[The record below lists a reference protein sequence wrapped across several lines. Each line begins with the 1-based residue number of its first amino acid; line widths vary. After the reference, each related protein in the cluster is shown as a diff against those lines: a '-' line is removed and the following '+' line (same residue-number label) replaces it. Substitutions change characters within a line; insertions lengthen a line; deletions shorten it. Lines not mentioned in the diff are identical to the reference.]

1 MCMSEKHSIPSLD
14 GIRALA
20 ILAVVFG
27 HSESPLFNH
36 PWIDPFRNGSL
47 GVIGFFVLSGFLITG
62 ILVRETDRAGG
73 ISLKRFYARRA
84 FRIFPAFYAYLIV
97 IAILG
102 VLRHVK
108 LDLTSWLAA
117 ATYTWNYVL
126 NTSSYSLGQTWSLSL
141 EEQFYLLWPLCLVF
155 FSKKTCFRI
164 AVGSI
169 LLSPFSRVLT
179 YALFPAFRGHI
190 NMMLHTH
197 IDAILT
203 GAALALAQ
211 NLGLFAK
218 LRVRLANAWFLLP
231 IGVYFAIHPMLA
243 NLYRGS
249 FALPVGMTLDEIAW
263 AIFVLHVTRFPQ
275 LPVGK
280 FLNWAPI
287 AHIGRISYSVYL
299 WQQLFTGENQ
309 PNAFPL
315 NLIWIFLCAE
325 GSYWLI
331 EQPFLRLRD
340 RVVRSPET
348 ELLPGPQAPGE
359 VAAIEQA
366 RN

>member
-1 MCMSEKHSIPSLD
+1 MSDKHSIPSLD

-27 HSESPLFNH
+27 HSESPLFSH
-36 PWIDPFRNGSL
+36 RWLDPFRNGSL

-62 ILVRETDRAGG
+62 ILVKEIDRTGS
-73 ISLKRFYARRA
+73 ISLKRFYARRS
-84 FRIFPAFYAYLIV
+84 FRIFPAFYTYLIV

-102 VLRHVK
+102 ALHYVK

-126 NTSSYSLGQTWSLSL
+126 KGSSYSLGQTWSLSL

-155 FSKKTCFRI
+155 FSKRTCFRI
-164 AVGSI
+164 AIGSI

-179 YALFPAFRGHI
+179 YVLLPAFRGHI

-197 IDAILT
+197 VDAILT

-211 NLGLFAK
+211 NLGLYAK
-218 LRVRLANAWFLLP
+218 LRERLASAWFLLP
-231 IGVYFAIHPMLA
+231 IGVFFAVHPILS

-249 FALPVGMTLDEIAW
+249 FGLPIGMTLDEVAW
-263 AIFVLHVTRFPQ
+263 AVFVIHVIRYPK
-275 LPVGK
+275 LPVGQ
-280 FLNWAPI
+280 FLNWAPV

-309 PNAFPL
+309 HSSFPI

-331 EQPFLRLRD
+331 EQPFLRLRE
-340 RVVRSPET
+340 RVVRSPERR
-348 ELLPGPQAPGE
+348 GIAGSQAPVE
-359 VAAIEQA
+359 AAALE
-366 RN
+366 